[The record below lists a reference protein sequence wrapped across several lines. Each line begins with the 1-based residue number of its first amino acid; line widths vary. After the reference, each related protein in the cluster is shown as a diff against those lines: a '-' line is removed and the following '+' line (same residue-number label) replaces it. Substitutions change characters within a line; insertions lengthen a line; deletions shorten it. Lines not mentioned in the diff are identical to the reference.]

1 MTALPRF
8 GTITLAVAMA
18 AGGVLVFRAPHHDR
32 PPPAGRVPAALA
44 WPSAQRA
51 DMSGNL
57 GDGPL
62 FAPGYFLDVRTAVG
76 TAPSPDGASVRL
88 LVRTGSSVREIR
100 RLPAARTPYFANFAA
115 AGDDLVW
122 TESTDAAP
130 IQVWAVNLRD
140 GSPAR
145 RLTTDTGNAVFYDSQ
160 YDLVI
165 ADGRVHW
172 TAATLKGAETTE
184 IRSVPLAGGAVEV
197 RREPGSWALTSWPWL
212 TNGLDQPSTSRLR
225 NMATNRDVTVDNAGT
240 ELSTCSSTWCR
251 VMVMNSNG
259 LARIDLMHPDGTAR
273 RQIAGSAA
281 LAAITDVAVLD
292 RFAVLDEAGPAS
304 DLTGTAQL
312 LVYDIANKRTVD
324 ISADVTAAFSRG
336 GVLWWS
342 TGNQDAPIWHSLD
355 LRTV

>member
-1 MTALPRF
+1 MP
-8 GTITLAVAMA
+8 
-18 AGGVLVFRAPHHDR
+18 
-32 PPPAGRVPAALA
+32 
-44 WPSAQRA
+44 
-51 DMSGNL
+51 GNL
-57 GDGPL
+57 SDGPL

-76 TAPSPDGASVRL
+76 TAPSPDGSSVRL

-100 RLPAARTPYFANFAA
+100 RLPDARTPYFANFTA

-122 TESTDAAP
+122 TESTDAAHL
-130 IQVWAVNLRD
+130 QVWAVNLRD

-145 RLTTDTGNAVFYDSQ
+145 RLATDTGNAVFYDSQ

-184 IRSVPLAGGAVEV
+184 IRSVSLAGGAVEV

-225 NMATNRDVTVDNAGT
+225 NMATNRDVKVDNAGT

-251 VMVMNSNG
+251 VMVMNSSG

-292 RFAVLDEAGPAS
+292 RFAVLNEAGPAS
-304 DLTGTAQL
+304 DLTGAATL
-312 LVYDIANKRTVD
+312 LVYDIATKRTVD
-324 ISADVTAAFSRG
+324 ISADVTATFSRG

-342 TGNQDAPIWHSLD
+342 TGDQDAPVWHSLD